1 MKSVRTRKA
10 TLVLALIVTVAAFAP
25 SATSGKPIREPAP
38 VPESFV
44 DPTCGFPI
52 LIEVLDQNEFI
63 KIFDS
68 GRAIVTGTLKVRLS
82 AGENWIELN
91 ISGPLHISEDGTLV
105 LGGRSVN
112 PFPAGAL
119 GPGSD
124 PVILLNSG
132 RMVVTFDEEGNPT
145 LIDIVGRSTDLCA
158 VLAP

>member
-1 MKSVRTRKA
+1 MRTSKA
-10 TLVLALIVTVAAFAP
+10 ALVLALVLTVVALPP
-25 SATSGKPIREPAP
+25 SATSAKPIKEPAP
-38 VPESFV
+38 LPDSFV

-52 LIEVLDQNEFI
+52 LIEVRDQNEFI

-68 GRAIVTGTLKVRLS
+68 GRTIVTGTLKIRMS
-82 AGENWIELN
+82 AGEKSIELN
-91 ISGPLHISEDGTLV
+91 ISGPSHTSEDGMLV

-119 GPGSD
+119 GPGSHA
-124 PVILLNSG
+124 VILLNSG

-145 LIDIVGRSTDLCA
+145 LIDIVGSSTDLCA

>member
-1 MKSVRTRKA
+1 MRTRKIA
-10 TLVLALIVTVAAFAP
+10 SVLALVLAVAALAP
-25 SATSGKPIREPAP
+25 SATATKPIKEAAP
-38 VPESFV
+38 LPDSFV

-63 KIFDS
+63 KIFES

-82 AGENWIELN
+82 AGEKSIALN
-91 ISGPLHISEDGTLV
+91 ISGPLHVSADGTLV

-119 GPGSD
+119 GPGSG

-132 RMVVTFDEEGNPT
+132 RMVVEFDEEGNPT
-145 LIDIVGRSTDLCA
+145 LIDIVGRTTDLCA

>member
-1 MKSVRTRKA
+1 MRTSKA
-10 TLVLALIVTVAAFAP
+10 ILVLALVVTVGSLAP
-25 SATSGKPIREPAP
+25 SGTSGKPIKEPAP
-38 VPESFV
+38 LPESFV

-52 LIEVLDQNEFI
+52 LIEVLEQNEFI
-63 KIFDS
+63 KIFES

-82 AGENWIELN
+82 AGEKSIELN
-91 ISGPLHISEDGTLV
+91 ISGPLHVSEDGTLV

-132 RMVVTFDEEGNPT
+132 RMVVTFDEAGNPT
-145 LIDIVGRSTDLCA
+145 LIDIVGSSTDLCA

>member
-1 MKSVRTRKA
+1 MKSMRTSKA
-10 TLVLALIVTVAAFAP
+10 TLVLALILAVATLAP
-25 SATSGKPIREPAP
+25 SATSAKPIKEPAP
-38 VPESFV
+38 LPESFV

-68 GRAIVTGTLKVRLS
+68 GRAIVTGTLKIRMS
-82 AGENWIELN
+82 AGENSIELN
-91 ISGPLHISEDGTLV
+91 ISGPLHTSEDGTLV

-119 GPGSD
+119 GPGSG

-132 RMVVTFDEEGNPT
+132 RMVVTFDQEGNPT

>member
-1 MKSVRTRKA
+1 MKSMPTSKA
-10 TLVLALIVTVAAFAP
+10 ILILALVVTVGSLAP
-25 SATSGKPIREPAP
+25 SGTSGKPIKEPAP
-38 VPESFV
+38 LPESFV

-52 LIEVLDQNEFI
+52 LIEVLEQNEFI
-63 KIFDS
+63 KIFES

-82 AGENWIELN
+82 AGEKSIELN
-91 ISGPLHISEDGTLV
+91 ISGPLHVSEDGTLV

-145 LIDIVGRSTDLCA
+145 LIDIVGSSTDLCA